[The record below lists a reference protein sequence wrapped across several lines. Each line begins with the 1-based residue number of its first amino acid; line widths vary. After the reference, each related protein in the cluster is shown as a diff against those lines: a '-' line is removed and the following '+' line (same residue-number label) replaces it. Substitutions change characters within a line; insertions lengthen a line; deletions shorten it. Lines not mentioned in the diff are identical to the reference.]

1 MLLLKYSSTPLL
13 ELSGKQKIV
22 QSSGSSK
29 QLIANMTEQQIQ
41 ENGFEIEVT
50 IPWVPDVFFLTLFGQ
65 PTPETT
71 QEKPLAPRVR

>member
-1 MLLLKYSSTPLL
+1 MLLLKCSSTPLL

-50 IPWVPDVFFLTLFGQ
+50 IPWVPDVFFSRCSDNRHR
-65 PTPETT
+65 
-71 QEKPLAPRVR
+71 KPRKKNLRHPG